1 MGISFAVGSVTL
13 ILTLYKYLENKR
25 KLKSIE
31 SSSHRSGEI
40 TVERAQRR
48 EERQRR
54 RDEQW
59 LIIRFTIAFFIL
71 A

>member
-40 TVERAQRR
+40 TAERAQRR